1 MTVQR
6 QVGFWIA
13 ALVFAVLFLWMFSGI
28 LLPFVAGLA
37 LAYLLDPVA
46 DRLEKLGIGRLGA
59 TLLILFVFILVF
71 VLALMLVVPLVVRE
85 LTVFLQSLPNYV
97 GQLQRIA
104 IDRGGPLLD
113 FLGGE
118 AAVRDIER
126 PISEMVTQGTGYL
139 VTLLGSLLA
148 GGQALISVFSLLVV
162 TPVVAFYLLI
172 DWDRMTSTID
182 GWLPLSHRET
192 IRRLARDMDHVL
204 AGFVRGQATLSMILG
219 GFYAIALTLIGLN
232 FGAVIGLTAG
242 FLSIIPYVG
251 SLTGLI
257 LSVGVA
263 IVQFWPDYV
272 WILATLGIFVF
283 GQFVE
288 GNILSPKL
296 LGKSVGL
303 HPVWLMFALFAF
315 GSLLGFVGL
324 LIAVPLAAA
333 VGVLTRFAL
342 DRYLRSTLY
351 NGGTPRM
358 ITPDLVDHSRLDHEH
373 NDHQLTDRGQ
383 KE

>member
-1 MTVQR
+1 MNVQR
-6 QVGFWIA
+6 QVGFWIG
-13 ALVFAVLFLWMFSGI
+13 ALVVAVLFLWMFSGV

-46 DRLEKLGIGRLGA
+46 SRLEKLGIGRLGA
-59 TLLILFVFILVF
+59 TLLILLVFILTF
-71 VLALMLVVPLVVRE
+71 VLFMILVVPLAVRE
-85 LTVFLQSLPNYV
+85 LTVFLQSLPNLV

-113 FLGGE
+113 LLGGE
-118 AAVRDIER
+118 RAVRDIER

-172 DWDRMTSTID
+172 DWSRMINAID

-192 IRRLARDMDHVL
+192 IRRLAREMDRVL
-204 AGFVRGQATLSMILG
+204 SGFVRGQATLCVILG
-219 GFYAIALTLIGLN
+219 GFYAVALTLIGLN
-232 FGAVIGLTAG
+232 FGAVIGLSAG
-242 FLSIIPYVG
+242 LLSIIPYVG

-263 IVQFWPDYV
+263 IVQFWPDYF
-272 WILATLGIFVF
+272 WIFATLGIFVS
-283 GQFVE
+283 GQLVE
-288 GNILSPKL
+288 GNILAPKL
-296 LGKSVGL
+296 LGKSVGV

-342 DRYLRSTLY
+342 ERYLQSSLY
-351 NGGTPRM
+351 DGGFAPGTALAPEAS
-358 ITPDLVDHSRLDHEH
+358 PEKLDRE
-373 NDHQLTDRGQ
+373 RA
-383 KE
+383 E

>member
-6 QVGFWIA
+6 QVGFWFA
-13 ALVFAVLFLWMFSGI
+13 ALLFAVVFLWMFSSI
-28 LLPFVAGLA
+28 LLPFIAGLA

-46 DRLEKLGIGRLGA
+46 DRLERLGVGRLGA
-59 TLLILFVFILVF
+59 TLLILFVFILTF
-71 VLALMLVVPLVVRE
+71 VLFLMLVVPLVVRE

-104 IDRGGPLLD
+104 IARGGPLLD
-113 FLGGE
+113 LLGGE

-139 VTLLGSLLA
+139 ITLLGSLLA
-148 GGQALISVFSLLVV
+148 GGQALLSVFSLLVV

-172 DWDRMTSTID
+172 DWDRMVSTID
-182 GWLPLSHRET
+182 SWLPLSHRET
-192 IRRLARDMDHVL
+192 LRRLAREMDRVL
-204 AGFVRGQATLSMILG
+204 SGFVRGQATLCLILG
-219 GFYAIALTLIGLN
+219 VFYAIALTLIGLN

-296 LGKSVGL
+296 LGKSVGV

-315 GSLLGFVGL
+315 GSILGFVGL

-333 VGVLTRFAL
+333 VGVLARFAL
-342 DRYLRSTLY
+342 DRYLQSTLY
-351 NGGTPRM
+351 DGGTPQINSQQVLNVPER
-358 ITPDLVDHSRLDHEH
+358 IDHE
-373 NDHQLTDRGQ
+373 RP
-383 KE
+383 E

>member
-6 QVGFWIA
+6 QVGFWFA
-13 ALVFAVLFLWMFSGI
+13 ALLFAVLFLWMFSSI
-28 LLPFVAGLA
+28 LLPFIAGLA

-46 DRLEKLGIGRLGA
+46 DRLEKLRIGRLGA
-59 TLLILFVFILVF
+59 TLLILFVFILTF
-71 VLALMLVVPLVVRE
+71 VLFLMLVVPLVVRE

-113 FLGGE
+113 LLGGE

-126 PISEMVTQGTGYL
+126 PVAEMVTQGTGYL
-139 VTLLGSLLA
+139 VALLGSLLA
-148 GGQALISVFSLLVV
+148 GGQALLSVFSLLVV

-172 DWDRMTSTID
+172 DWDRMIDTID
-182 GWLPLSHRET
+182 SWLPLSHRDT
-192 IRRLARDMDHVL
+192 LRSLAREMDRVL
-204 AGFVRGQATLSMILG
+204 SGFVRGQATLCLILG

-263 IVQFWPDYV
+263 IVQFWPDYF
-272 WILATLGIFVF
+272 WIIVTLAIFVF

-296 LGKSVGL
+296 LGKSVGV

-315 GSLLGFVGL
+315 GSILGFVGL
-324 LIAVPLAAA
+324 LIAVPLSAA
-333 VGVLTRFAL
+333 VGVLTRFGL
-342 DRYLRSTLY
+342 ERYLQSPLY
-351 NGGTPRM
+351 DSGA
-358 ITPDLVDHSRLDHEH
+358 SRLKTPGPAVRENIDHE
-373 NDHQLTDRGQ
+373 RP
-383 KE
+383 E